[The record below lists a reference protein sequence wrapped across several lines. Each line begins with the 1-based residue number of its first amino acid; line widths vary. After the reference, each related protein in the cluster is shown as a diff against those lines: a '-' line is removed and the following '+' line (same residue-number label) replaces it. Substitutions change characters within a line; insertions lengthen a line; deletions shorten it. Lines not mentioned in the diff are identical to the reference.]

1 MKELSLVFKDVHFD
15 QVSLWH
21 SKWDLLDMDE
31 RFDARYEA
39 DTLIKKDTHTHKS
52 YIKQRYKRNCKKR
65 KKKSIFHDEEYIVI

>member
-1 MKELSLVFKDVHFD
+1 
-15 QVSLWH
+15 
-21 SKWDLLDMDE
+21 MDE